1 MTVNVAG
8 AVAAYRNAA
17 SKLLEPGLPAR
28 DAAAPDNFGSMVKD
42 AVGSTADTLAKGEAL
57 STAAVT
63 GGKADLTSVIT
74 AVTNAELTLQTVVAV
89 RDKVITAYQDILRM
103 PI

>member
-1 MTVNVAG
+1 MTVNIAG

-17 SKLLEPGLPAR
+17 SKLLGPGLPPR
-28 DAAAPDNFGSMVKD
+28 DAAAPDRFSSLIKD
-42 AVGSTADTLAKGEAL
+42 GIASTADVMAKGEAL

-89 RDKVITAYQDILRM
+89 RDKVIQAYQDIMRM

>member
-1 MTVNVAG
+1 MTVNIAG

-17 SKLLEPGLPAR
+17 SKLLEPGVQAR
-28 DAAAPDNFGSMVKD
+28 DAAGSDQFGSMIKD
-42 AVGSTADTLAKGEAL
+42 AVGSAANIMAKGEAL
-57 STAAVT
+57 STTAVT

-89 RDKVITAYQDILRM
+89 RDKVIQAYQDIMRM

>member
-17 SKLLEPGLPAR
+17 SKMLEPGLSPR
-28 DAAAPDNFGSMVKD
+28 DAAATDNFGSMVKD
-42 AVGSTADTLAKGEAL
+42 AIGSTADTLAKDEAL

-89 RDKVITAYQDILRM
+89 RDKVISAYQDIIRM

>member
-1 MTVNVAG
+1 MTVNIAN

-17 SKLLEPGLPAR
+17 GKALEPGLTPRNA
-28 DAAAPDNFGSMVKD
+28 DGTAEFGGLVKD
-42 AVGSTADTLAKGEAL
+42 AISSAADTMAKGEKL

-63 GGKADLTSVIT
+63 GGNADLTSVIT

-89 RDKVITAYQDILRM
+89 RDKVVQAYQDIMRR

>member
-1 MTVNVAG
+1 MTVTVAG
-8 AVAAYRNAA
+8 AAAAYRNAA
-17 SKLLEPGLPAR
+17 SKMLEPGLSAR
-28 DAAAPDNFGSMVKD
+28 DAAGSGDFGSLIKD
-42 AVGSTADTLAKGEAL
+42 AVGATADTLAKGEAM

-89 RDKVITAYQDILRM
+89 RDKVISAYQDIMRM